1 MLRVMN
7 SDPRKIL
14 VIDFG
19 QLGDVVLSLPALA
32 AVRGRFPR
40 SRVTVAVGKPGVPV
54 VEMSGYADEVMGV
67 DRVALRDGPKPMS
80 ILRIVQFVKD
90 VRRERY
96 DLVIDLHSLSET
108 NLLGFLSGAP
118 QRLYGRRPTRSLDFL
133 SNFRP
138 RPAVEDR
145 AKHAVDRY
153 LEVVA
158 PLGVGEVSRVPRLR
172 TRAED
177 HAAVD
182 EFLKKEMPKKER
194 SRRSSGS
201 DDAPLVG
208 MFPGAGHPSR
218 CWPLARFA
226 ELAGRLENNDGVRTV
241 VFAGPEERPL
251 VKAMRAE
258 FPRSTIIFDR
268 LSVPQ
273 LAAAAARTSVFVSND
288 TGPMHIAAA
297 VGTPVVILMSEHP
310 MLDAYVPPGERH
322 RVLHRP
328 SINEITTDE
337 AYSATRSALTAERA
351 ASLFAS

>member
-1 MLRVMN
+1 MN

-40 SRVTVAVGKPGVPV
+40 ARVTVAVGKPGVPV

-108 NLLGFLSGAP
+108 NLLGFFSGAS
-118 QRLYGRRPTRSLDFL
+118 QRLFARRPGRSLDFL
-133 SNFRP
+133 SNFHTRP
-138 RPAVEDR
+138 PVED
-145 AKHAVDRY
+145 AKKHAIDRY
-153 LEVVA
+153 LDVLR
-158 PLGVGEVSRVPRLR
+158 PLDVGEVSRVPRLR

-182 EFLKKEMPKKER
+182 EFLKQELPRKER
-194 SRRSSGS
+194 ARSSNSS

-208 MFPGAGHPSR
+208 LFPGAGHPSR
-218 CWPLARFA
+218 RWPLERFA
-226 ELAGRLENNDGVRTV
+226 ELARRLEGNDSVRALL
-241 VFAGPEERPL
+241 FAGPEERR
-251 VKAMRAE
+251 VVREARAQ
-258 FPRSTIIFDR
+258 FPRSTILLDR

-273 LAAAAARTSVFVSND
+273 LAAAQERLAVFVSND

-297 VGTPVVILMSEHP
+297 VGTPVVILMQHHAAFEC
-310 MLDAYVPPGERH
+310 YIPPGERH
-322 RVLHRP
+322 RVVHAP
-328 SINEITTDE
+328 TIEEITTDA
-337 AYSATRSALTAERA
+337 AYTATRAAFTAERT

>member
-1 MLRVMN
+1 MN
-7 SDPRKIL
+7 FEPQNIL

-19 QLGDVVLSLPALA
+19 QLGDVVLSLPALHA
-32 AVRGRFPR
+32 IRARFPR
-40 SRVTVAVGKPGVPV
+40 ARITVAVGKPGKPV
-54 VEMSGYADEVMGV
+54 VEMSNAADETLVV
-67 DRVALRDGPKPMS
+67 DRVSLRDGSKPLS
-80 ILRIVQFVKD
+80 VWRIARLVKE
-90 VRRERY
+90 VRARRF
-96 DLVIDLHSLSET
+96 DFVIDLHSLSET

-145 AKHAVDRY
+145 SKHAVDRY
-153 LEVVA
+153 LEVIA
-158 PLGVGEVSRVPRLR
+158 PLGVGEAGAAVSRVPRLR

-177 HAAVD
+177 VRAVD
-182 EFLKKEMPKKER
+182 ELLRKER
-194 SRRSSGS
+194 AGT
-201 DDAPLVG
+201 DAPLVG

-218 CWPLARFA
+218 CWPLARFS
-226 ELAGRLENNDGVRTV
+226 ELASRLENNDGVRTV

-328 SINEITTDE
+328 AIEQITTDD
-337 AYSATRSALTAERA
+337 AYAATRSALTAERA
-351 ASLFAS
+351 ASLFAG